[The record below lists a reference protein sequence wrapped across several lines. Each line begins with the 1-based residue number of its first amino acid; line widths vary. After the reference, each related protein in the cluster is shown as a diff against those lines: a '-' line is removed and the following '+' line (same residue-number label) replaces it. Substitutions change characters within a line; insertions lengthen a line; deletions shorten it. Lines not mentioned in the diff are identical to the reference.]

1 MVYKVGDPT
10 LKDSPEGVWVKDE
23 KGKTFL
29 RGGKLSKGEIDVKF
43 ATMESLIMGIWTEVS
58 EVELKWLFCVL
69 IISTLSL
76 VLFIKF

>member
-43 ATMESLIMGIWTEVS
+43 ATMESLIMGI
-58 EVELKWLFCVL
+58 
-69 IISTLSL
+69 
-76 VLFIKF
+76 